1 MVTPKLRVQTRVPIS
16 DWRRLVGD
24 FEASMQARGLSLR
37 TVDHYSDVLTRVLGG
52 FCQREGLEPQA
63 LTKRH
68 LEHLAAELLQAGRS
82 RQTVKTYLTAVN
94 TFLAWCHAE
103 GELGELKAPR
113 PSVDR
118 PMLDVLT
125 RQEIQSMEDA
135 AGTER
140 DKLMVRVLADCG
152 LRLGELRRLRVGD
165 LVAQG
170 RDRYLRV
177 RDTKTHRDRLVPLT
191 TPAYTQLDRY
201 IRRTRPDCGTEAIFV
216 TGRKGA
222 SGDYE
227 PIAEST
233 VQQMIRYLGRKAGI
247 TKRVHPP
254 LFRHSLATE
263 LLRRG
268 TNPIQVRDIL
278 GHTSLAMI
286 DRVYSHLTPADAHR
300 ALLEALRV
308 NE

>member
-1 MVTPKLRVQTRVPIS
+1 
-16 DWRRLVGD
+16 
-24 FEASMQARGLSLR
+24 
-37 TVDHYSDVLTRVLGG
+37 
-52 FCQREGLEPQA
+52 
-63 LTKRH
+63 
-68 LEHLAAELLQAGRS
+68 
-82 RQTVKTYLTAVN
+82 VKTYLTAVN

-201 IRRTRPDCGTEAIFV
+201 IRRTRPQCRTEAIFV

-233 VQQMIRYLGRKAGI
+233 VQQLIRYLGRKAGI
-247 TKRVHPP
+247 TKRVHPH